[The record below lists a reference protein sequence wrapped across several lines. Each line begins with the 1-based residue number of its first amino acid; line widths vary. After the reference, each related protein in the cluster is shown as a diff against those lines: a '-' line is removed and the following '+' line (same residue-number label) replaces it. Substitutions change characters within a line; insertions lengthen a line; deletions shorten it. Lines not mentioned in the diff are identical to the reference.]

1 MVGELLLHIVV
12 AIGHMQ
18 GKGAGT
24 VFLIH
29 KISSLLHEHLAGLE
43 LFPVVIADDVGRFG
57 GGFIA
62 RHFAEV
68 EEALIALGVG
78 GSFGGGQQ
86 ADKFRQQQGR
96 VLHFVFGTTGVDIEP
111 PHLDRRRRGIE
122 VFILDLAQL
131 AAIHGIGF
139 LGREAIHAE
148 AVGAAADL
156 LIGGETDGNGT
167 MLYLGVSQQVL
178 AQGNDLRHTGFIIGA
193 QQGGAIGDNKLLA
206 EVFLQEGIIGGGK
219 GGSAQLQ

>member
-29 KISSLLHEHLAGLE
+29 KIGSLLHEHLAGLE

-68 EEALIALGVG
+68 EEAPHSPRCGRGVSAA
-78 GSFGGGQQ
+78 GSRPINS
-86 ADKFRQQQGR
+86 ASSRGR

-122 VFILDLAQL
+122 VFILDLAKL

-156 LIGGETDGNGT
+156 LIGG
-167 MLYLGVSQQVL
+167 
-178 AQGNDLRHTGFIIGA
+178 
-193 QQGGAIGDNKLLA
+193 
-206 EVFLQEGIIGGGK
+206 
-219 GGSAQLQ
+219 